1 MWINGIWMG
10 VRRVGVE
17 RCKQE
22 GIIKYTAVG
31 FWEYTF
37 GMGGDTMHLGLELR
51 WSDEMK
57 EHGGA
62 MDICA

>member
-1 MWINGIWMG
+1 MG

-37 GMGGDTMHLGLELR
+37 GMGEIQCILD
-51 WSDEMK
+51 WN
-57 EHGGA
+57 
-62 MDICA
+62 

>member
-1 MWINGIWMG
+1 MG
-10 VRRVGVE
+10 VWRVGVE

-37 GMGGDTMHLGLELR
+37 GMGRYNASWIGLRL
-51 WSDEMK
+51 SDEMR
-57 EHGGA
+57 EHG
-62 MDICA
+62 